1 MHRACPSAYDTT
13 FSAPAGAWYK
23 SGVYSL
29 THAREVLMGRGKDET
44 SPEERRA
51 ILEQVLEGMTN
62 GKTVADTAR
71 LLKIPAGR
79 IRTWLARDP
88 EIYAEYQRVRPM
100 LGAAFAEEAIRVA
113 RESTSQTTAMDRVL
127 IDTLKWAAAKS
138 APTEYGEKQT
148 VQHEGQQTLQV
159 KVIEDEVP
167 VRNVKALK
175 EAAVTAVLEAAANA
189 PIRAL
194 PAPDPDEMA

>member
-1 MHRACPSAYDTT
+1 
-13 FSAPAGAWYK
+13 
-23 SGVYSL
+23 
-29 THAREVLMGRGKDET
+29 MGRGKDET

-51 ILEQVLEGMTN
+51 VLEQVLEGMTN
-62 GKTVADTAR
+62 GLTVADTAR
-71 LLKIPAGR
+71 KLKIPAGR

-138 APTEYGEKQT
+138 APTEYGEKQL
-148 VQHEGQQTLQV
+148 VEHQGQQTLQV

-167 VRNVKALK
+167 VRNVKALR
-175 EAAVTAVLEAAANA
+175 EAAVTAVLKAATEA
-189 PIRAL
+189 PIRTL
-194 PAPDPDEMA
+194 PAPDPDEIA

>member
-1 MHRACPSAYDTT
+1 
-13 FSAPAGAWYK
+13 
-23 SGVYSL
+23 
-29 THAREVLMGRGKDET
+29 MGRGKDET
-44 SPEERRA
+44 PPEERREM
-51 ILEQVLEGMTN
+51 LLKVLEGMTN

-71 LLKIPAGR
+71 VLKVPAGLL
-79 IRTWLARDP
+79 RTWIARDP
-88 EIYAEYQRVRPM
+88 EIYAEYQRTRPL

-113 RESTSQTTAMDRVL
+113 RESSTQTTATDRVL

-159 KVIEDEVP
+159 KVIEDDAP
-167 VRNVKALK
+167 VRNVKALR

-189 PIRAL
+189 PIPL
-194 PAPDPDEMA
+194 PVRRDDDVQ

>member
-1 MHRACPSAYDTT
+1 
-13 FSAPAGAWYK
+13 
-23 SGVYSL
+23 
-29 THAREVLMGRGKDET
+29 MGRGKDET

-71 LLKIPAGR
+71 VLKIPAGR

-138 APTEYGEKQT
+138 APTEYGEKQV